1 VLYIEGA
8 QEMRVFKTK
17 VFARFARR
25 QGLDDESL
33 CEAVNRAVRG
43 LIDADLGGGLIKQ
56 RIPRRGRGRS
66 GGFRAV
72 IVWRRK
78 DRGVFV
84 HGFAKNER
92 ENIDDADLA
101 DLKELAAL
109 LLSYGGR
116 QLDEAVTAGE
126 LMEVSCGGQED

>member
-1 VLYIEGA
+1 
-8 QEMRVFKTK
+8 MHVFKTK

-33 CEAVNRAVRG
+33 CDVVSRAGRG

-56 RIPRRGRGRS
+56 RIPRRGQGRS

-78 DRGVFV
+78 GRSIFV

-92 ENIDDADLA
+92 DNIDDADLA
-101 DLKELAAL
+101 DLNELATL
-109 LLSYGGR
+109 LLSYGSQ
-116 QLDEAVTAGE
+116 QLDKAVAAGE
-126 LMEVSCGGQED
+126 LVEVSCGYKED